1 MAFKKIS
8 LGNRSMRT
16 LKSAEACI
24 TWIRLPVRKISS
36 VCSLKVYCCTPVE
49 MILCPCVQIK
59 YIPHL
64 KRYGRCFRYDKSV
77 SSYLM
82 LEVSGDNG
90 SYM

>member
-49 MILCPCVQIK
+49 MILCPCVYK
-59 YIPHL
+59 
-64 KRYGRCFRYDKSV
+64 YGRLSDRPADFWSV
-77 SSYLM
+77 K
-82 LEVSGDNG
+82 
-90 SYM
+90 